1 MTKVGKSPYP
11 EWTYSLGAAFN
22 YRGFDFSFLL
32 QGIAGASFN
41 LLDNAVQTRAF
52 VDNGNVY
59 PIAAVPGPT
68 IPNKG

>member
-41 LLDNAVQTRAF
+41 LLDNAVQTRPSLTTAMF
-52 VDNGNVY
+52 T
-59 PIAAVPGPT
+59 PSPAVPGPT